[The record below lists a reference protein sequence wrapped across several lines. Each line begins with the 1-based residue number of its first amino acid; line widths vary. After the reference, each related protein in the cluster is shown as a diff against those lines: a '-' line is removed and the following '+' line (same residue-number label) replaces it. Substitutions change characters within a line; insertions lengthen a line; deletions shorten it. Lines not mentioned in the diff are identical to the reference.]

1 MIPYHLTADG
11 VESLGTDIAI
21 IPIGSTEQHGPHLP
35 VSTDCLIAEAYA
47 TRIAEAIGA
56 FCTPVLPISNCR
68 EHMGKKGSVWMKPET
83 CYAMLSDIIDSLKTQ
98 GFRKIIIFQSHGGI
112 FVIPPLIRQTNAM
125 QNPDLMICKVEIMN
139 IMADMQ
145 KLGILDT
152 DVCMHADEF
161 ETSVIMYL
169 RPDLVRRD
177 LIVDCDPKIPREY
190 LNYGSIFRFC
200 PDGVWGIPSAATAE
214 KGEALVREGVKSATL
229 YIRGVFDLME
239 TKGTFG
245 YSAF

>member
-1 MIPYHLTADG
+1 MIAYHLPADG
-11 VESLGTDIAI
+11 VEALHTDMAI

-47 TRIAEAIGA
+47 TRIAEELGC

-83 CYAMLSDIIDSLKTQ
+83 CYQMLTDIIDSLQTQ
-98 GFRKIIIFQSHGGI
+98 GFRKIVIFQSHGGI
-112 FVIPPLIRQTNAM
+112 FVIPPLVRQINATR
-125 QNPDLMICKVEIMN
+125 NPDLMLCKVEIMN
-139 IMADMQ
+139 IMGDMK
-145 KLGILDT
+145 KLGLLDT

-161 ETSVIMYL
+161 ETSVILYL

-177 LIVDCDPKIPREY
+177 RIVDCDPGVPREF

-200 PDGVWGIPSAATAE
+200 PDGVWGIPSAATPE
-214 KGEALVREGVKSATL
+214 QGEALVREGVQSSL
-229 YIRGVFDLME
+229 RYITDVFSMME
-239 TKGTFG
+239 SKQRFG
-245 YSAF
+245 YSDF